1 MIQQLTEIRNNI
13 LSALEQNDNILA
25 KMFVKDLDTLLHDL
39 SNQQEEPKQEL
50 GKELFELEQELDI
63 PSSMRWH
70 NSRPKQLEN
79 ELRARFPANIEGSEE
94 FNEANKQETIEEF
107 IKQSNTPEG
116 LDQFSY
122 DKGLEDG
129 ANWQKER
136 MVSKE
141 SYEDAL
147 SMQKASNAGYESKIK
162 ELKQQ
167 LKEMYS
173 EEECY
178 RKLHNLMTDI
188 KIFGVVINDD
198 TDLKKWFDKKK

>member
-25 KMFVKDLDTLLHDL
+25 KKAINDLDTLLHDL

-63 PSSMRWH
+63 PSSMRRH

-79 ELRARFPANIEGSEE
+79 ELRAKFPANIEGSKE
-94 FNEANKQETIEEF
+94 FNEANKQET
-107 IKQSNTPEG
+107 
-116 LDQFSY
+116 
-122 DKGLEDG
+122 
-129 ANWQKER
+129 
-136 MVSKE
+136 
-141 SYEDAL
+141 
-147 SMQKASNAGYESKIK
+147 
-162 ELKQQ
+162 
-167 LKEMYS
+167 LKEPKKSFGEIWSTLTEEQSEYLKGYIDKQVENAKKWQQEKMYS